1 MDFIVGCILFLS
13 EKNQRD
19 MKERRNWNVWRQ
31 KKKEEMNGDY
41 RETNNESFIQWRQL
55 DNP

>member
-1 MDFIVGCILFLS
+1 MCGD
-13 EKNQRD
+13 K
-19 MKERRNWNVWRQ
+19 